1 MWDEPKKGLLF
12 SVDDT
17 KLKEAIQAWSRTHL
31 QSGGE
36 EEAALVRQCIQE
48 KGAVV
53 KLVVNSSND
62 LRTAVERWND
72 KNKDFCE

>member
-1 MWDEPKKGLLF
+1 MWPSKGLLF
-12 SVDDT
+12 RIDHT
-17 KLKEAIQAWSRTHL
+17 KLKAAIEAWSKTHL

-62 LRTAVERWND
+62 LRAVSYTHLRAHET
-72 KNKDFCE
+72 